1 MIDGLRGNYTMQVI
15 RVVKK
20 FNTIL
25 SKHQKFRVFQLVI
38 LMIIGGILE
47 TLSVSLILPF
57 MDVVMNPE
65 QIMSKPYVQWVCDLL
80 GIQIPKTFLVLLS
93 LVLALIYLLK
103 NAYLIF
109 EYNVN
114 YRFVY
119 GNMLAMQK
127 RLLNNIIHRPYEYF
141 LGLSSGD
148 VIRII
153 STDTPQVFLMLTTLL
168 QLFTELVVSGM
179 LIIAVFIMAPEITV
193 IMAVILL
200 LLMII
205 INRILKPIL
214 RKAGKETQASASG
227 MNKWLLQ
234 SVQGIKELKV
244 AGKEE
249 FFEENYNKYGGR
261 YVKSIR
267 KNYVLSLIPR
277 FLIEAVCMS
286 AVFVLVGIF
295 IYRGADIEVMI
306 PILSAVAVA
315 AMRLL
320 PSVNRITQS
329 LANISY
335 NEPMLD
341 KLIEN
346 LKDISGKEDVSL
358 AMTFD
363 NEEGSEDVKKHL
375 PKLKDKVLFNNISY
389 RYPSGET
396 YVLDGASMEVKKGQ
410 SVGIVGTTGSGKTTS
425 VDILLGLLV
434 PQEGQVL
441 VDGVDI
447 RDDMAGWFSQIGY
460 IPQEIFM
467 LDDTIRAN
475 IAFGEEDVSDDE
487 VWRAL
492 EEAAL
497 DDFVRT
503 LPEELDTEI
512 GERGMRL
519 SGGQKQRIGI
529 ARALYHDPDVLFFDE
544 ATSALDNETETAI
557 MESVNSLQGRKTMV
571 IIAHRLTTIE
581 NCDVVYRVDRGK
593 IIKER

>member
-1 MIDGLRGNYTMQVI
+1 MQLI
-15 RVVKK
+15 RVIKK
-20 FNTIL
+20 FNIIL
-25 SKHQKFRVFQLVI
+25 SKHQKFRIFELVV

-65 QIMSKPYVQWVCDLL
+65 QIMSKPYVQWICDLM

-103 NAYLIF
+103 NLYLLF
-109 EYNVN
+109 EYNIQ

-148 VIRII
+148 VMRII
-153 STDTPQVFLMLTTLL
+153 STDTPQVFIMLTTIL

-179 LIIAVFIMAPEITV
+179 LIVAVFIMAPEITI

-200 LLMII
+200 LLTII

-214 RKAGKETQASASG
+214 RRAGKETQTSASG

-234 SVQGIKELKV
+234 SIQGIKELKV

-249 FFEENYNKYGGR
+249 FFEENFNKHGSK
-261 YVKSIR
+261 YVSSLR
-267 KNYVLSLIPR
+267 KNYILGITPR
-277 FLIEAVCMS
+277 FFIEAICMS

-295 IYRGADIEVMI
+295 IYRGADIETMI
-306 PILSAVAVA
+306 PILTAVAVA

-320 PSVNRITQS
+320 PSVNRVS
-329 LANISY
+329 SGLANISY

-363 NEEGSEDVKKHL
+363 SEEDVEENKRHL
-375 PKLKDKVLFNNISY
+375 PKLSKKVLFNNISY
-389 RYPSGET
+389 RYPSGES
-396 YVLDGASMEVKKGQ
+396 YVLEGASMEVSKSQ

-447 RDDMAGWFSQIGY
+447 REDMAGWFNQVGY

-467 LDDTIRAN
+467 LDDSIRAN

-487 VWRAL
+487 VWRSL

-497 DDFVRT
+497 DDFVKT
-503 LPEELDTEI
+503 LPDGLDTQI

-529 ARALYHDPDVLFFDE
+529 ARALYHDPDILFFDE

-557 MESVNSLQGRKTMV
+557 MESVNSLQGKKTMV

-581 NCDVVYRVDRGK
+581 NCDVVYRVDGGK

>member
-1 MIDGLRGNYTMQVI
+1 
-15 RVVKK
+15 
-20 FNTIL
+20 
-25 SKHQKFRVFQLVI
+25 
-38 LMIIGGILE
+38 MIIGGILE

-57 MDVVMNPE
+57 MDAVMKPE
-65 QIMSKPYVQWVCDLL
+65 QIMNKSYVQWICDLM
-80 GIQIPKTFLVLLS
+80 GIQTPKTFLVLLS
-93 LVLALIYLLK
+93 LTLALIYLFK
-103 NAYLIF
+103 NAYLLF
-109 EYNVN
+109 EYNIQ

-127 RLLNNIIHRPYEYF
+127 RLLDNIIHRPYEFF

-153 STDTPQVFLMLTTLL
+153 NTDTPHVFIMLTTIL
-168 QLFTELVVSGM
+168 QLFSELVVSGM
-179 LIIAVFIMAPEITV
+179 LIVAVFIMTPKITI
-193 IMAVILL
+193 IMAITLL

-214 RKAGKETQASASG
+214 RRAGKETQASASG

-234 SVQGIKELKV
+234 SIQGIKELKV

-249 FFEENYNKYGGR
+249 FFEENYNRYGGR
-261 YVKSIR
+261 YVNSLR
-267 KNYVLSLIPR
+267 KNYVLSLTPR
-277 FLIEAVCMS
+277 FFIEATCMS
-286 AVFVLVGIF
+286 AVFVLAGVF
-295 IYRGADIEVMI
+295 IYRGANIENMI

-315 AMRLL
+315 AIRLL
-320 PSVNRITQS
+320 PSVNRITQG
-329 LANISY
+329 LATISY

-346 LKDISGKEDVSL
+346 LKGISGKEDVSL

-363 NEEGSEDVKKHL
+363 NEGELENNKEHL
-375 PKLKDKVLFNNISY
+375 PILKEKVLFNKISY
-389 RYPSGET
+389 KYPSGES
-396 YVLDGASMEVKKGQ
+396 YVLESASMEVKKGQ

-447 RDDMAGWFSQIGY
+447 RDDMAGWFNQIGY

-467 LDDTIRAN
+467 LDDSIRAN
-475 IAFGEEDVSDDE
+475 IAFGEEDVSDAE

-497 DDFVRT
+497 DDFVKT
-503 LPEELDTEI
+503 LPDGLDTQI

-529 ARALYHDPDVLFFDE
+529 ARALYHDPDILFFDE

-581 NCDVVYRVDRGK
+581 NCDVVYRVDGGK